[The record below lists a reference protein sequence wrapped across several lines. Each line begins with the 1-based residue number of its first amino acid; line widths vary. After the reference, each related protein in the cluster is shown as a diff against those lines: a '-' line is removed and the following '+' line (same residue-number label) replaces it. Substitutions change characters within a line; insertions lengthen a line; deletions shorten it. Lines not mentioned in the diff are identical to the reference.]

1 MASPFVSLVPL
12 TLQLQTII
20 IDFKYQEKRGAD
32 QERSKLTNKNLPGLP
47 KNIAIGIIV
56 ISKIKI
62 AIIIPSFSFSL
73 LATEINK

>member
-1 MASPFVSLVPL
+1 MSSPFVSLVPL

-32 QERSKLTNKNLPGLP
+32 QERSKLTNKKLPGLP
-47 KNIAIGIIV
+47 KNIAIGMIV
-56 ISKIKI
+56 INKINV

-73 LATEINK
+73 LAAEMNK